1 MCFFLFPVHKLPIVC
16 IINYA
21 VSLAIH
27 RPEQS
32 HLPNLLPIHVFM
44 VIHLISFFIEHLTHK
59 GLCKVP
65 NICCVLV
72 LSGCH
77 NKMPLTAWLT
87 QMKFVSQGS
96 GGWKSKVK
104 VGTDSVVVRLL
115 LLAYRPPPSPGPRM
129 VEREVSASSSY
140 TTTNP
145 IMRALP
151 S

>member
-1 MCFFLFPVHKLPIVC
+1 
-16 IINYA
+16 
-21 VSLAIH
+21 
-27 RPEQS
+27 
-32 HLPNLLPIHVFM
+32 
-44 VIHLISFFIEHLTHK
+44 
-59 GLCKVP
+59 
-65 NICCVLV
+65 
-72 LSGCH
+72 
-77 NKMPLTAWLT
+77 MPLTAWLT

-129 VEREVSASSSY
+129 VEREVSASSY